1 MKIKRFN
8 ESVRSGE
15 LDDMNI
21 LYYKGNEYNSVV
33 LWTKENDV
41 QIKDIKFNDIG
52 GYHGELNTNNAF
64 FITKNEL
71 LKITDQ
77 MNSNS
82 ALFIGYCDHLNIN
95 NINKNGTR
103 IQNVHTKRF
112 DL

>member
-1 MKIKRFN
+1 
-8 ESVRSGE
+8 
-15 LDDMNI
+15 
-21 LYYKGNEYNSVV
+21 
-33 LWTKENDV
+33 
-41 QIKDIKFNDIG
+41 
-52 GYHGELNTNNAF
+52 
-64 FITKNEL
+64 
-71 LKITDQ
+71 